1 MVKPRPARA
10 PLGPFAPG
18 DRVRVSSRGVVG
30 HCRTPWYLRGKA
42 GVIASVQGAFRNPEL
57 LAYHLPGLPNRTL
70 YKVRF
75 RQGDIWGRYAGSPHD
90 NLDADIYE
98 HWLEPLR

>member
-1 MVKPRPARA
+1 MVKRRQAAPAR
-10 PLGPFAPG
+10 FAPG
-18 DRVRVSSRGVVG
+18 DRVRVSARAVVG

-42 GVIASVQGAFRNPEL
+42 GMIASVQGSFRNPEL
-57 LAYHLPGLPNRTL
+57 MAYHLPGLPSLPL

-75 RQGDIWGRYAGSPHD
+75 RQGDLWGRYAGSPQD
-90 NLDADIYE
+90 NLEADIYE